1 MSRTI
6 SLTDEIAIDVPVD
19 VAYAR
24 VSDVTA
30 MGQWSPENIGAL
42 ILGPN
47 QIPVVGMV
55 FDGYNKRGRL
65 KWRTRCKVTAAQP
78 NVSFAFKVLAFGLG
92 RLPLSKF
99 PIPTTW
105 SYSFRALDEQS
116 TVVTETWTVGP
127 WPGLLIRLITGTAAD
142 GINAVEM
149 QRRNLRITMQNLK
162 SRLEAEQKMASAES
176 EPSSGASR

>member
-1 MSRTI
+1 
-6 SLTDEIAIDVPVD
+6 
-19 VAYAR
+19 
-24 VSDVTA
+24 

-78 NVSFAFKVLAFGLG
+78 NVSFAFKVLAFGYRRPFL
-92 RLPLSKF
+92 RF

-105 SYSFRALDEQS
+105 SYSFRTLDEQS
-116 TVVTETWTVGP
+116 TLVTETWTVGP
-127 WPGLLIRLITGTAAD
+127 WPPLLMLVLRGCSAD
-142 GINAVEM
+142 GINVVEM
-149 QRRNLRITMQNLK
+149 QRRNLRITLQNLK
-162 SRLEAEQKMASAES
+162 QRLEAEQNDGSVQS
-176 EPSSGASR
+176 EPSSGAAR